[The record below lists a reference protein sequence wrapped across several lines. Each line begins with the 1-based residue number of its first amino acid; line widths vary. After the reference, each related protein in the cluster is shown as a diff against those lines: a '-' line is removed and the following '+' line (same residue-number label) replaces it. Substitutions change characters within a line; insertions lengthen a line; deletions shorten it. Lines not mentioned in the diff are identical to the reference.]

1 MEKSYF
7 SKDEFAEVLQKNYIE
22 ARLHTDKTE
31 TPEAQMQRIR
41 EKQKEFV
48 GHRAMP
54 VYVVVDPETGKAVN
68 KLEGFKADP
77 KVILD
82 FLKKGLGE

>member
-7 SKDEFAEVLQKNYIE
+7 SRDEFAEVLQKNYIE
-22 ARLHTDKTE
+22 ARLHTDKNE
-31 TPEAQMQRIR
+31 TPEAQMKRIR
-41 EKQKEFV
+41 EKQREFV

-54 VYVVVDPETGKAVN
+54 VYVVVDPETGRATH

-82 FLKKGLGE
+82 FLKKSLDN